1 MITRLLNKIS
11 LGHSLPSFGRGMGVG
26 LLAFFGLFA
35 TTSCEDMLEVENDSM
50 VIDPSLDAKTDS
62 VFYALGIAQAMQ
74 QVADQYFFVGEMRG
88 ELSTTTTHT
97 DEDLRQLAN
106 YSATASNEYNNGY
119 LYYQVINNCNYYLAN
134 RKTDLYIGAT
144 NVAIDEYAAVAA
156 WRAWAYLQLARTY
169 GGEAVAIPFY
179 TEPLTAIS
187 QIEEDNFPKKTLK
200 EIVAALAPELE
211 QYSGLKV
218 PTFGNAAFNAG
229 NTNWGGTKTI
239 NFQRIFVPVDVILG
253 EMYLEAGQYQKAAQF
268 YCKYLCD
275 NSLRAERI
283 FGGLRTLPTGT
294 VIIGAGSDFYPSD
307 FYYKYNGISGDNYF
321 QIYAQNAPT
330 DVLTYIPMASTSQ
343 RGLTTN
349 VPLAFGYD
357 YYSTEGSGGSCPRV
371 DEIQIAAS
379 PAFHALTNQ
388 SDYYYYPINTKDDGS
403 ILSYPD
409 TVHIWKAGDSRAQ
422 RLQSGRSDSYIFN
435 VDMADTSKVYITKMR
450 NANIYLFRTT
460 TVYLHLAEALNRM
473 GYYDLAF
480 AILRNG
486 ISTYLEDL
494 VPVTTTEGGI
504 TVLPQKYQYLS
515 KKDINLLTNEVP
527 FLNPTNRNKFD
538 AELFEIYGIHHHGGG
553 TENSSIGGEATGSVS
568 GSRAT
573 AVGSELNH
581 HYLPDTIIGLKLK
594 ELGYAEGIE
603 VSKDDSINAMEEILC
618 DEYAKEFA
626 FEGIRFYDLQRI
638 ARHKEESGFNGNQW
652 FAKKLQGNNPSV
664 DLTDPKNWYLP
675 FK

>member
-1 MITRLLNKIS
+1 MKKIFYS
-11 LGHSLPSFGRGMGVG
+11 II
-26 LLAFFGLFA
+26 AAFGLFA
-35 TTSCEDMLEVENDSM
+35 TTSCEDMLMTENDSM
-50 VIDPSLDAKTDS
+50 VIDPELGDKTDS

-74 QVADQYFFVGEMRG
+74 QVADQYFFIGEMRG
-88 ELSTTTTHT
+88 DLVTTTTYT
-97 DEDLRQLAN
+97 DNHLRQLAD
-106 YSATASNEYNNGY
+106 YSATSANRYDSAYV
-119 LYYQVINNCNYYLAN
+119 YYKVINNCNYYLAN

-283 FGGLRTLPTGT
+283 FGGLRTLPTGA
-294 VIIGAGSDFYPSD
+294 ISDFYPND
-307 FYYKYNGISGDNYF
+307 FYNNYNGITGDNYF
-321 QIYAQNAPT
+321 TIYDQNAPT

-379 PAFHALTNQ
+379 PAFYALTNQ

-422 RLQSGRSDSYIFN
+422 RLQSGRSDLYIFN
-435 VDMADTSKVYITKMR
+435 VDMADTSKVYISKMR

-460 TVYLHLAEALNRM
+460 TVYLHMAEALNRM

-494 VPVTTTEGGI
+494 VPVTTTEDGI

>member
-1 MITRLLNKIS
+1 MKKVIYSII
-11 LGHSLPSFGRGMGVG
+11 
-26 LLAFFGLFA
+26 AAFGLFA
-35 TTSCEDMLEVENDSM
+35 ATSCEDMLEVENDSM
-50 VIDPSLDAKTDS
+50 VTDPSLDAKTDS
-62 VFYALGIAQAMQ
+62 VFYALGIAQTMQ
-74 QVADQYFFVGEMRG
+74 QVADQYFFIGEMRG
-88 ELSTTTTHT
+88 ELATTTTHT

-169 GGEAVAIPFY
+169 GGDAVAIPFY

-229 NTNWGGTKTI
+229 NTNWGATKHI

-253 EMYLEAGQYQKAAQF
+253 EMYLEASEYQKAAQS
-268 YCKYLCD
+268 YCRYLCD
-275 NSLRAERI
+275 NSLRTENI
-283 FGGLRTLPTGT
+283 FGGLREYQLLPY
-294 VIIGAGSDFYPSD
+294 INNSNLYPSE
-307 FYYKYNGISGDNYF
+307 YYDKYNGIDGDNYF
-321 QIYAQNAPT
+321 SIYSHNSPT
-330 DVLTYIPMASTSQ
+330 DVLTYIPMGSSSQ

-357 YYSTEGSGGSCPRV
+357 YYSTEGSSGVIARV
-371 DEIQIAAS
+371 DEIQIAVSKAY
-379 PAFHALTNQ
+379 HDLTRE
-388 SDYYYYPINTKDDGS
+388 SDYYYYPKNTLNGS
-403 ILSYPD
+403 DAPYPD
-409 TVHIWKAGDSRAQ
+409 TVQIWKAGDSRAQ
-422 RLQSGRSDSYIFN
+422 YVKTANTAATAYPFVI
-435 VDMADTSKVYITKMR
+435 DMADTSKVYITKMR

-486 ISTYLEDL
+486 ISTYLEEL
-494 VPVTTTEGGI
+494 VPGYGGAG
-504 TVLPQKYQYLS
+504 VKKFQYLS
-515 KKDINLLTNEVP
+515 KKDIDLLTNVVP
-527 FLNPTNRNKFD
+527 FLNVTNRNKFKARRGVTD
-538 AELFEIYGIHHHGGG
+538 TEGFEIYGIHHHGGG
-553 TENSSIGGEATGSVS
+553 TRNVSSGGEPTGSVS